1 MNQKD
6 WIDFFQAVNGRN
18 PSIQEMA
25 DAAKRGEFVRESSKR
40 QEQPVEVKK
49 AEETVEIKEPLAP
62 VEPAKTEKTVET
74 TPPKEATE
82 SVEPIVESYDVAEEP
97 LVNSSIEERQTFQTP
112 NLGQEAPTVNLQE
125 QINPIQ
131 GGTTNKSLNS
141 FAEQANASFQQTN
154 STFNQPWKKP
164 EKKSPTNFIMIAIAT
179 IPVILWA
186 LGLFI
191 LGVVGD
197 ESSMGLGLAFWTLV
211 VGLPAIIIDILPALL
226 NKTDKKWLIFV
237 FSILLSW
244 TFLGWIIL
252 LIVSI
257 NMNKE
262 AERLK
267 QQQMMMQITG
277 EPGNTAA
284 YNSFQTQ
291 ARTAQQFQDA
301 SFGPVSYTHLT
312 LPTTSRV

>member
-62 VEPAKTEKTVET
+62 VEPAKTEETVET
-74 TPPKEATE
+74 TPPKKATE
-82 SVEPIVESYDVAEEP
+82 SVEPVVESYDVAEEP
-97 LVNSSIEERQTFQTP
+97 LVDSSIEERQTFQTP
-112 NLGQEAPTVNLQE
+112 NLGQEAPTANFQAQVNPRQS
-125 QINPIQ
+125 
-131 GGTTNKSLNS
+131 TTNKSLNS
-141 FAEQANASFQQTN
+141 FAEQTNASFQQTN
-154 STFNQPWKKP
+154 STFNEPWKKP
-164 EKKSPTNFIMIAIAT
+164 EKKSPTNLIMIAIAT

-186 LGLFI
+186 LGLFL

-197 ESSMGLGLAFWTLV
+197 ESSMGLGLAFWILIL
-211 VGLPAIIIDILPALL
+211 GLPAIIIDILPALL

-244 TFLGWIIL
+244 TFLGWLIL

-257 NMNKE
+257 NMNRE

-291 ARTAQQFQDA
+291 ARTAQQFQDT
-301 SFGPVSYTHLT
+301 SFGPNSN
-312 LPTTSRV
+312 PNNNN

>member
-62 VEPAKTEKTVET
+62 VEPAKTEETVET
-74 TPPKEATE
+74 TPPKKATE
-82 SVEPIVESYDVAEEP
+82 SVEPVVESYDVAEEP
-97 LVNSSIEERQTFQTP
+97 LVDSSIEERQTFQTP
-112 NLGQEAPTVNLQE
+112 NLGQEAPTANFHAQV
-125 QINPIQ
+125 NPIQ
-131 GGTTNKSLNS
+131 GTTNKSLNS

-154 STFNQPWKKP
+154 STLNQPWKKP
-164 EKKSPTNFIMIAIAT
+164 EKKSPTNLIMIAIAT

-191 LGVVGD
+191 LGIVGD
-197 ESSMGLGLAFWTLV
+197 ESSMGLGLAFWTLI

-277 EPGNTAA
+277 EPGNTAT

-291 ARTAQQFQDA
+291 ARTSQQFQDA
-301 SFGPVSYTHLT
+301 SFGPNSN
-312 LPTTSRV
+312 PNNNN

>member
-40 QEQPVEVKK
+40 QEQPVEASKT
-49 AEETVEIKEPLAP
+49 EETVEIKEPLAP
-62 VEPAKTEKTVET
+62 VEPDKTEETVET
-74 TPPKEATE
+74 TPPKEATG
-82 SVEPIVESYDVAEEP
+82 SVEPVVESYDVAEEP
-97 LVNSSIEERQTFQTP
+97 LVDSSIDERQTFQTP
-112 NLGQEAPTVNLQE
+112 SLGQEAPTANFQA

-131 GGTTNKSLNS
+131 GTTNNS
-141 FAEQANASFQQTN
+141 FAEQANANFQQTN
-154 STFNQPWKKP
+154 STLNQPWKKP
-164 EKKSPTNFIMIAIAT
+164 EKKSQTNLIMIAIAI

-197 ESSMGLGLAFWTLV
+197 ESSMGLGLAFWILI

-257 NMNKE
+257 NMNRE

-291 ARTAQQFQDA
+291 ARTAQQFQDT
-301 SFGPVSYTHLT
+301 SFGPNSN
-312 LPTTSRV
+312 PNNNN

>member
-62 VEPAKTEKTVET
+62 VEPAKTEETVET
-74 TPPKEATE
+74 TPPKKATE
-82 SVEPIVESYDVAEEP
+82 SVEPVVESYDVAEEP
-97 LVNSSIEERQTFQTP
+97 LVDSSIEERQTFQTP
-112 NLGQEAPTVNLQE
+112 NLGQEAPTANFQAQV
-125 QINPIQ
+125 NPIQ
-131 GGTTNKSLNS
+131 GTTNKSLNS
-141 FAEQANASFQQTN
+141 FAQQANASFQQTN
-154 STFNQPWKKP
+154 STLNQPWKKP
-164 EKKSPTNFIMIAIAT
+164 EKKSPTNLIMIAIAT

-186 LGLFI
+186 LGLFL

-197 ESSMGLGLAFWTLV
+197 ESSMGLGLAFWILIL
-211 VGLPAIIIDILPALL
+211 GLPAIIIDILPALL

-244 TFLGWIIL
+244 TFLGWLIL

-257 NMNKE
+257 NMNRE

-291 ARTAQQFQDA
+291 ARTAQQFQDT
-301 SFGPVSYTHLT
+301 SFGPNSN
-312 LPTTSRV
+312 PNNNN

>member
-40 QEQPVEVKK
+40 QEQPVEANKP
-49 AEETVEIKEPLAP
+49 EETVEIKEPLAP
-62 VEPAKTEKTVET
+62 VEPTKTEETVET
-74 TPPKEATE
+74 TPPKEATAG
-82 SVEPIVESYDVAEEP
+82 VEPVVESYDVAEEP
-97 LVNSSIEERQTFQTP
+97 LVDSSIDERQTFQTP
-112 NLGQEAPTVNLQE
+112 SLGQEAPTANFQA

-131 GGTTNKSLNS
+131 GTTNNS
-141 FAEQANASFQQTN
+141 FAEQANANFQQTN
-154 STFNQPWKKP
+154 STLNQPWKKP
-164 EKKSPTNFIMIAIAT
+164 EKKSQTNLIMIAIAI

-197 ESSMGLGLAFWTLV
+197 ESSMGLGLAFWILI

-244 TFLGWIIL
+244 TFLGWLIL

-277 EPGNTAA
+277 EPRNTAT

-301 SFGPVSYTHLT
+301 SFGPNSN
-312 LPTTSRV
+312 PNNNN

>member
-40 QEQPVEVKK
+40 QKQPVEVKK
-49 AEETVEIKEPLAP
+49 AEETVEINEPLAP
-62 VEPAKTEKTVET
+62 VEPAKTEETVET

-82 SVEPIVESYDVAEEP
+82 SVETVVESYDVAEEP
-97 LVNSSIEERQTFQTP
+97 LVDSSIEERQTFQTP
-112 NLGQEAPTVNLQE
+112 NLGQEAPTANFQAQV
-125 QINPIQ
+125 NPIQ
-131 GGTTNKSLNS
+131 GTTNKSLNS

-154 STFNQPWKKP
+154 STLNQPWKKP
-164 EKKSPTNFIMIAIAT
+164 EKKSPTNLIMIAIAT

-186 LGLFI
+186 LGMFI

-226 NKTDKKWLIFV
+226 NKTDRKWLIFV

-301 SFGPVSYTHLT
+301 SFGPNSN
-312 LPTTSRV
+312 PNNNN

>member
-62 VEPAKTEKTVET
+62 VEPAKTEETVET
-74 TPPKEATE
+74 TPPKKATE
-82 SVEPIVESYDVAEEP
+82 SVEPVVESYDVAEEP
-97 LVNSSIEERQTFQTP
+97 LVDSSIEERQTFQTP
-112 NLGQEAPTVNLQE
+112 NLGQEAPTANFQAQV
-125 QINPIQ
+125 NPIQ
-131 GGTTNKSLNS
+131 GTTNKSLNS

-154 STFNQPWKKP
+154 STLNQPWKKP
-164 EKKSPTNFIMIAIAT
+164 EKKSPTNLIMIAIAT

-197 ESSMGLGLAFWTLV
+197 ESSMGLGLAFWILIL
-211 VGLPAIIIDILPALL
+211 GLPAIIIDILPALL

-244 TFLGWIIL
+244 TFLGWLIL

-257 NMNKE
+257 NMNRE

-291 ARTAQQFQDA
+291 AKTAQQFQDT
-301 SFGPVSYTHLT
+301 SFGPNSN
-312 LPTTSRV
+312 PNNNN

>member
-74 TPPKEATE
+74 TPPKEAAE
-82 SVEPIVESYDVAEEP
+82 SIEPVVESYDVAEEP
-97 LVNSSIEERQTFQTP
+97 LVDSSIEERQTFQTP
-112 NLGQEAPTVNLQE
+112 NLGQEAPTANFQAQV
-125 QINPIQ
+125 NPIQ
-131 GGTTNKSLNS
+131 GTTNKSLNS

-154 STFNQPWKKP
+154 STLNQPWKKP
-164 EKKSPTNFIMIAIAT
+164 EKKSPTNLIMIAIAT

-186 LGLFI
+186 LGLFL

-197 ESSMGLGLAFWTLV
+197 ESSMGLGLAFWILIL
-211 VGLPAIIIDILPALL
+211 GLPAIIIDILPALL

-244 TFLGWIIL
+244 TFLGWLIL

-257 NMNKE
+257 NMNRE

-291 ARTAQQFQDA
+291 ARTAQQFQDT
-301 SFGPVSYTHLT
+301 SFGPNSN
-312 LPTTSRV
+312 PNNNN

>member
-62 VEPAKTEKTVET
+62 VEPAKTEETVET
-74 TPPKEATE
+74 TPPKKATE
-82 SVEPIVESYDVAEEP
+82 SVEPVVESYDVAEEP
-97 LVNSSIEERQTFQTP
+97 LVDSSIEERQTFQTP
-112 NLGQEAPTVNLQE
+112 NLGQEAPTANFQAQV
-125 QINPIQ
+125 NPIQ
-131 GGTTNKSLNS
+131 GTTNKSLNS
-141 FAEQANASFQQTN
+141 FAEQANANFQQTN
-154 STFNQPWKKP
+154 STLNQPWKKP
-164 EKKSPTNFIMIAIAT
+164 EKKSPTNLIMIAIAT

-186 LGLFI
+186 LGLFL

-197 ESSMGLGLAFWTLV
+197 ESSMGLGLAFWILIL
-211 VGLPAIIIDILPALL
+211 GLPAIIIDILPALL

-244 TFLGWIIL
+244 TFLGWLIL

-257 NMNKE
+257 NMNRE

-291 ARTAQQFQDA
+291 ARTAQQFQDT
-301 SFGPVSYTHLT
+301 SFGPNSN
-312 LPTTSRV
+312 SNNNN

>member
-62 VEPAKTEKTVET
+62 VEPAKTEETVET
-74 TPPKEATE
+74 TPPKKATE
-82 SVEPIVESYDVAEEP
+82 SVEPVVESYDVAEEP
-97 LVNSSIEERQTFQTP
+97 LVDSSIEERQTFQTP
-112 NLGQEAPTVNLQE
+112 NLGQEAPTANFQAQV
-125 QINPIQ
+125 NPIQ
-131 GGTTNKSLNS
+131 GTTNKSLNS

-154 STFNQPWKKP
+154 STLNQPWKKP
-164 EKKSPTNFIMIAIAT
+164 EKKSPTNLIMIAIAT

-186 LGLFI
+186 LGLFL

-197 ESSMGLGLAFWTLV
+197 ESSMGLGLAFWILIL
-211 VGLPAIIIDILPALL
+211 GLPAIIIDILPALL

-244 TFLGWIIL
+244 TFLGWLIL

-257 NMNKE
+257 NMNRE

-277 EPGNTAA
+277 GPGNTAS

-291 ARTAQQFQDA
+291 ARTAQQFQDT
-301 SFGPVSYTHLT
+301 SFGPNSN
-312 LPTTSRV
+312 PNNNN

>member
-49 AEETVEIKEPLAP
+49 AEETVE
-62 VEPAKTEKTVET
+62 T

-82 SVEPIVESYDVAEEP
+82 SVEPVVESYDVAEEP

-301 SFGPVSYTHLT
+301 SFGPNSN
-312 LPTTSRV
+312 PNNNN

>member
-62 VEPAKTEKTVET
+62 VEPAKTEETVET
-74 TPPKEATE
+74 TPPKKATE
-82 SVEPIVESYDVAEEP
+82 SVEPVVESYDVAEEP
-97 LVNSSIEERQTFQTP
+97 LVDSSIEERQTFQTP
-112 NLGQEAPTVNLQE
+112 NLGQEAPTANFQAQV
-125 QINPIQ
+125 NPIQ
-131 GGTTNKSLNS
+131 GTTNKSLNS
-141 FAEQANASFQQTN
+141 FAEQTNASFQQTN
-154 STFNQPWKKP
+154 STFNEPWKKP
-164 EKKSPTNFIMIAIAT
+164 EKKSPTNLIMIAIAT

-186 LGLFI
+186 LGLFL

-197 ESSMGLGLAFWTLV
+197 ESSMGMGLAFWILIL
-211 VGLPAIIIDILPALL
+211 GLPAIIIDILPALL

-244 TFLGWIIL
+244 TFLGWLIL

-291 ARTAQQFQDA
+291 ARTAQQFQDT
-301 SFGPVSYTHLT
+301 SFGPNSN
-312 LPTTSRV
+312 PNNNN

>member
-62 VEPAKTEKTVET
+62 VEPAKTEETVET
-74 TPPKEATE
+74 TPPKKATE
-82 SVEPIVESYDVAEEP
+82 SVEPVVESYDVAEEP
-97 LVNSSIEERQTFQTP
+97 LVDSSIEERQTFQTP
-112 NLGQEAPTVNLQE
+112 NLGQEAPTANFQAQV
-125 QINPIQ
+125 NPIQ

-141 FAEQANASFQQTN
+141 FAQQANASFQQTN
-154 STFNQPWKKP
+154 STFNEPWKKP
-164 EKKSPTNFIMIAIAT
+164 EKKSPTNLIMVAIAT

-186 LGLFI
+186 LGLFL

-197 ESSMGLGLAFWTLV
+197 ESSMGLGLAFWILIL
-211 VGLPAIIIDILPALL
+211 GLPAIIIDILPALL

-244 TFLGWIIL
+244 TFLGWLIL

-291 ARTAQQFQDA
+291 ARTAQQFQDT
-301 SFGPVSYTHLT
+301 SFGPNSN
-312 LPTTSRV
+312 PNNNN

>member
-74 TPPKEATE
+74 TPPKKATE
-82 SVEPIVESYDVAEEP
+82 SVEPVVESYDVAEEP
-97 LVNSSIEERQTFQTP
+97 LVDSSIEERQTFQTP
-112 NLGQEAPTVNLQE
+112 NLGQEAPTANFQAQV
-125 QINPIQ
+125 NPIQ
-131 GGTTNKSLNS
+131 GTTNKSLNS

-154 STFNQPWKKP
+154 STLNQPWKKP
-164 EKKSPTNFIMIAIAT
+164 EKKSPTNLIMIAIAT

-186 LGLFI
+186 LGLFL

-197 ESSMGLGLAFWTLV
+197 ESSMGLGLAFWILIL
-211 VGLPAIIIDILPALL
+211 GLPAIIIDILPALL

-244 TFLGWIIL
+244 TFLGWLIL

-277 EPGNTAA
+277 GPGNTAA

-291 ARTAQQFQDA
+291 ARTAQQFQDT
-301 SFGPVSYTHLT
+301 SFGPNSN
-312 LPTTSRV
+312 PNNNN

>member
-6 WIDFFQAVNGRN
+6 WIDFFQTVNGRN

-62 VEPAKTEKTVET
+62 VEPAKTEETVET
-74 TPPKEATE
+74 TPPKKATE
-82 SVEPIVESYDVAEEP
+82 SVEPVVESYDVAEEP
-97 LVNSSIEERQTFQTP
+97 LVDSSIEERQTFQTP
-112 NLGQEAPTVNLQE
+112 NLGQEAPTANFQAQV
-125 QINPIQ
+125 NPIQ
-131 GGTTNKSLNS
+131 GTTNKSLNS

-154 STFNQPWKKP
+154 STLNQPWKKP
-164 EKKSPTNFIMIAIAT
+164 EKKSPTNLIMIAIAT

-186 LGLFI
+186 LGLFL

-197 ESSMGLGLAFWTLV
+197 ESSMGLGLAFWILIL
-211 VGLPAIIIDILPALL
+211 GLPAIIIDILPALL

-244 TFLGWIIL
+244 TFLGWLIL

-257 NMNKE
+257 NMNRE

-291 ARTAQQFQDA
+291 ARTAQQFQDT
-301 SFGPVSYTHLT
+301 SFGPNSN
-312 LPTTSRV
+312 PNNNN

>member
-62 VEPAKTEKTVET
+62 VEPAKTGETLET
-74 TPPKEATE
+74 TSPKEATE
-82 SVEPIVESYDVAEEP
+82 SVEPVVESYDVAEEP
-97 LVNSSIEERQTFQTP
+97 LVDSSIEERQTFQTP
-112 NLGQEAPTVNLQE
+112 NLGQEAPTANFQAQV
-125 QINPIQ
+125 NPIQ
-131 GGTTNKSLNS
+131 GTTNKSLNS

-154 STFNQPWKKP
+154 STLNQPWKKP
-164 EKKSPTNFIMIAIAT
+164 EKKSPTNLIMIAIAT

-301 SFGPVSYTHLT
+301 SFGPNSN
-312 LPTTSRV
+312 PNNNN

>member
-62 VEPAKTEKTVET
+62 VEPAKTEETVET
-74 TPPKEATE
+74 TPPKKATE
-82 SVEPIVESYDVAEEP
+82 SVEPVVESYDVAEEP
-97 LVNSSIEERQTFQTP
+97 LVDSSIEERQTFQTP
-112 NLGQEAPTVNLQE
+112 NLGQEAPTANFQAQV
-125 QINPIQ
+125 NPIQ

-141 FAEQANASFQQTN
+141 FAQQANASFQQTN
-154 STFNQPWKKP
+154 STLNQPWKKP
-164 EKKSPTNFIMIAIAT
+164 EKKSPTNLIMIAIAT

-186 LGLFI
+186 LGLFL

-197 ESSMGLGLAFWTLV
+197 ESSMGLGLAFWILIL
-211 VGLPAIIIDILPALL
+211 GLPAIIIDILPALL

-244 TFLGWIIL
+244 TFLGWLIL

-277 EPGNTAA
+277 GPGNTAS

-291 ARTAQQFQDA
+291 ARTAQQFQDT
-301 SFGPVSYTHLT
+301 SFGPNSN
-312 LPTTSRV
+312 PNNNN

>member
-62 VEPAKTEKTVET
+62 VEPTKTEETIET
-74 TPPKEATE
+74 TPPKKATE
-82 SVEPIVESYDVAEEP
+82 SVEPVVESYDVAEEP
-97 LVNSSIEERQTFQTP
+97 LVDSSIEERQTFQTP

-141 FAEQANASFQQTN
+141 FAQQANASFQQTN
-154 STFNQPWKKP
+154 STFNEPWKKP
-164 EKKSPTNFIMIAIAT
+164 EKKSPTNLIMVAIAT

-186 LGLFI
+186 LGLFL

-197 ESSMGLGLAFWTLV
+197 ESSMGLGLAFWILIL
-211 VGLPAIIIDILPALL
+211 GLPAIIIDILPALL

-244 TFLGWIIL
+244 TFLGWLIL

-277 EPGNTAA
+277 GPGNTAS

-291 ARTAQQFQDA
+291 ARTAQQFQDT
-301 SFGPVSYTHLT
+301 SFGPNSN
-312 LPTTSRV
+312 PNNNN

>member
-62 VEPAKTEKTVET
+62 VEPAKTEETVET
-74 TPPKEATE
+74 TPPKKATE
-82 SVEPIVESYDVAEEP
+82 SVEPVVESYDVAEEP
-97 LVNSSIEERQTFQTP
+97 LVDSSIEERQTFQTP
-112 NLGQEAPTVNLQE
+112 NLGQEAPTANFQAQV
-125 QINPIQ
+125 NPIQ
-131 GGTTNKSLNS
+131 GTTNKSLNS
-141 FAEQANASFQQTN
+141 FAEQTNASFQQTN
-154 STFNQPWKKP
+154 STFNEPWKKP
-164 EKKSPTNFIMIAIAT
+164 EKKSPTNLIMIAIAT

-186 LGLFI
+186 LGLFL

-197 ESSMGLGLAFWTLV
+197 ESSMGMGLAFWILIL
-211 VGLPAIIIDILPALL
+211 GLPAIIIDILPALL

-244 TFLGWIIL
+244 TFLGWLIL

-257 NMNKE
+257 NMNRE

-291 ARTAQQFQDA
+291 ARTAQQFQDT
-301 SFGPVSYTHLT
+301 SFGPNSN
-312 LPTTSRV
+312 PNNNN

>member
-62 VEPAKTEKTVET
+62 VEPAETEETVET
-74 TPPKEATE
+74 TPPKKATE
-82 SVEPIVESYDVAEEP
+82 SVEPVVESYDVAEEP
-97 LVNSSIEERQTFQTP
+97 LVDSSIEERQTFQTP
-112 NLGQEAPTVNLQE
+112 NLGQEAPTANFQAQV
-125 QINPIQ
+125 NPIQ
-131 GGTTNKSLNS
+131 GTTNKSLNS
-141 FAEQANASFQQTN
+141 FAEQTNASFQQTN
-154 STFNQPWKKP
+154 STFNEPWKKP
-164 EKKSPTNFIMIAIAT
+164 EKKSPTNLIMIAIAT

-186 LGLFI
+186 LGLFL

-197 ESSMGLGLAFWTLV
+197 ESSMGMGLAFWILIL
-211 VGLPAIIIDILPALL
+211 GLPAIIIDILPALL

-244 TFLGWIIL
+244 TFLGWLIL

-291 ARTAQQFQDA
+291 ARTAQQFQDT
-301 SFGPVSYTHLT
+301 SFGPNSN
-312 LPTTSRV
+312 PNNNN

>member
-62 VEPAKTEKTVET
+62 VEPAKTEETVET
-74 TPPKEATE
+74 TPPKKATE
-82 SVEPIVESYDVAEEP
+82 SVEPVVESYDVAEEP
-97 LVNSSIEERQTFQTP
+97 LVDSSIEERQTFQTP
-112 NLGQEAPTVNLQE
+112 NLGQEAPTANFQAQV
-125 QINPIQ
+125 NPIQ
-131 GGTTNKSLNS
+131 GTTNKSLNS
-141 FAEQANASFQQTN
+141 FAEQTNASFQQTN
-154 STFNQPWKKP
+154 STFNEPWKKP
-164 EKKSPTNFIMIAIAT
+164 EKKSPTNLIMIAIAT

-186 LGLFI
+186 LGLFL

-197 ESSMGLGLAFWTLV
+197 ESSMGLGLAFWILIL
-211 VGLPAIIIDILPALL
+211 GLPAIIIDILPALL

-244 TFLGWIIL
+244 TFLGWLIL

-257 NMNKE
+257 NMNRE

-291 ARTAQQFQDA
+291 ARTAQQFQDT
-301 SFGPVSYTHLT
+301 SFGPNSN
-312 LPTTSRV
+312 PNNNN

>member
-1 MNQKD
+1 
-6 WIDFFQAVNGRN
+6 
-18 PSIQEMA
+18 MA

-62 VEPAKTEKTVET
+62 VEPAKTEETVET
-74 TPPKEATE
+74 TPPKKATE
-82 SVEPIVESYDVAEEP
+82 SVEPVVESYDVAEEP
-97 LVNSSIEERQTFQTP
+97 LVDSSIEERQTFQTP
-112 NLGQEAPTVNLQE
+112 NLGQEAPTANFQAQV
-125 QINPIQ
+125 NPIQ
-131 GGTTNKSLNS
+131 GTTNKSLNS
-141 FAEQANASFQQTN
+141 FAEQANANFQQTN
-154 STFNQPWKKP
+154 STLNQPWKKP
-164 EKKSPTNFIMIAIAT
+164 EKKSPTNLIMIAIAT

-186 LGLFI
+186 LGLFL

-197 ESSMGLGLAFWTLV
+197 ESSMGLGLAFWILIL
-211 VGLPAIIIDILPALL
+211 GLPAIIIDILPALL

-244 TFLGWIIL
+244 TFLGWLIL

-257 NMNKE
+257 NMNRE

-291 ARTAQQFQDA
+291 ARTAQQFQDT
-301 SFGPVSYTHLT
+301 SFGPNSN
-312 LPTTSRV
+312 PNNNN

>member
-62 VEPAKTEKTVET
+62 VEPAKTEETVET
-74 TPPKEATE
+74 TPPKKATE
-82 SVEPIVESYDVAEEP
+82 SVEPVVESYDVAEEP
-97 LVNSSIEERQTFQTP
+97 LVDSSVYERQTFQTP
-112 NLGQEAPTVNLQE
+112 NLGQEAPTANFQAQV
-125 QINPIQ
+125 NPIQ
-131 GGTTNKSLNS
+131 GTTNKSLNS
-141 FAEQANASFQQTN
+141 FAEQTNASFQQTN
-154 STFNQPWKKP
+154 STFNEPWKKP
-164 EKKSPTNFIMIAIAT
+164 EKKSPTNLIMIAIAT

-186 LGLFI
+186 LGLFL

-197 ESSMGLGLAFWTLV
+197 ESSMGLGLAFWILIL
-211 VGLPAIIIDILPALL
+211 GLPAIIIDILPALL

-244 TFLGWIIL
+244 TFLGWLIL

-291 ARTAQQFQDA
+291 ARTAQQFQDT
-301 SFGPVSYTHLT
+301 SFGPNSN
-312 LPTTSRV
+312 PNNNN

>member
-40 QEQPVEVKK
+40 QEQPAEVKK

-62 VEPAKTEKTVET
+62 VEPAKTEETVET
-74 TPPKEATE
+74 TPPKKATE
-82 SVEPIVESYDVAEEP
+82 SVEPVVESYDVAEEP
-97 LVNSSIEERQTFQTP
+97 LVDSSIEERQTFQTP
-112 NLGQEAPTVNLQE
+112 NLGQEAPTANFQAQV
-125 QINPIQ
+125 NPIQ
-131 GGTTNKSLNS
+131 GTTNKSLNS

-154 STFNQPWKKP
+154 STLNQPWKKP
-164 EKKSPTNFIMIAIAT
+164 EKKSPTNLIMIAIAT

-186 LGLFI
+186 LGLFL

-197 ESSMGLGLAFWTLV
+197 ESSMGLGLAFWILIL
-211 VGLPAIIIDILPALL
+211 GLPAIIIDILPALL

-244 TFLGWIIL
+244 TFLGWLIL

-257 NMNKE
+257 NMNRE

-291 ARTAQQFQDA
+291 ARTAQQFQDT
-301 SFGPVSYTHLT
+301 SFGPNSN
-312 LPTTSRV
+312 PNNNN

>member
-40 QEQPVEVKK
+40 QEQPVKVKK
-49 AEETVEIKEPLAP
+49 AEETVEIKDPLAP
-62 VEPAKTEKTVET
+62 VEPAKTEETVET
-74 TPPKEATE
+74 TPPKKATE
-82 SVEPIVESYDVAEEP
+82 SVEPVVESYDVAEEP
-97 LVNSSIEERQTFQTP
+97 LVDSSIEERQTFQTP
-112 NLGQEAPTVNLQE
+112 NLGQEAPTANFQAQV
-125 QINPIQ
+125 NPIQ
-131 GGTTNKSLNS
+131 GTTNKSLNS

-154 STFNQPWKKP
+154 STLNQPWKKP
-164 EKKSPTNFIMIAIAT
+164 EKKSPTNLIMIAIAT

-186 LGLFI
+186 LGMFI

-197 ESSMGLGLAFWTLV
+197 ESSMGLGLAFWTLI

-226 NKTDKKWLIFV
+226 NKTDRKWLIFV

-301 SFGPVSYTHLT
+301 SFGPNSN
-312 LPTTSRV
+312 PNNNN

>member
-74 TPPKEATE
+74 TPPKKATE
-82 SVEPIVESYDVAEEP
+82 SVEPVVESYDVAEEP
-97 LVNSSIEERQTFQTP
+97 LVDSSIEERQTFQTP
-112 NLGQEAPTVNLQE
+112 NLGQEAPTANFQAQV
-125 QINPIQ
+125 NPIQ
-131 GGTTNKSLNS
+131 GTTNKSLNS
-141 FAEQANASFQQTN
+141 FAEQTNASFQQTN
-154 STFNQPWKKP
+154 STFNEPWKKP
-164 EKKSPTNFIMIAIAT
+164 EKKSPTNLIMIAIAT

-186 LGLFI
+186 LGLFL

-197 ESSMGLGLAFWTLV
+197 ESSMGMGLAFWILIL
-211 VGLPAIIIDILPALL
+211 GLPAIIIDILPALL

-244 TFLGWIIL
+244 TFLGWLIL

-257 NMNKE
+257 NMNRE

-291 ARTAQQFQDA
+291 ARTAQQFQDT
-301 SFGPVSYTHLT
+301 SFGPNSN
-312 LPTTSRV
+312 PNNNN

>member
-62 VEPAKTEKTVET
+62 VEPAKTEETVET
-74 TPPKEATE
+74 TPPKKATE
-82 SVEPIVESYDVAEEP
+82 SVEPVVESYDVAEEP
-97 LVNSSIEERQTFQTP
+97 LVDSSIEERQTFQTP
-112 NLGQEAPTVNLQE
+112 NLGQEAPTANFQAQV
-125 QINPIQ
+125 NPIQ
-131 GGTTNKSLNS
+131 GTTNKSLNS

-154 STFNQPWKKP
+154 STLNQPWKKT
-164 EKKSPTNFIMIAIAT
+164 EKKSPTNLIMIAIAT

-186 LGLFI
+186 LGLFL

-197 ESSMGLGLAFWTLV
+197 ESSMGLGLAFWILIL
-211 VGLPAIIIDILPALL
+211 GLPAIIIDILPALL

-244 TFLGWIIL
+244 TFLGWLIL

-257 NMNKE
+257 NMNRE

-291 ARTAQQFQDA
+291 ARTAQQFQDT
-301 SFGPVSYTHLT
+301 SFGPNSN
-312 LPTTSRV
+312 PNNNN

>member
-40 QEQPVEVKK
+40 QEQPVEENKP
-49 AEETVEIKEPLAP
+49 EETVEIKEALAP
-62 VEPAKTEKTVET
+62 VEPTKTKETIET

-82 SVEPIVESYDVAEEP
+82 SVEPVVESYDVAEEP
-97 LVNSSIEERQTFQTP
+97 LVDSSIEERQTFQTP
-112 NLGQEAPTVNLQE
+112 NLGQEAPTANFQAQV
-125 QINPIQ
+125 NPIQ
-131 GGTTNKSLNS
+131 GTTNKSLNS

-154 STFNQPWKKP
+154 STLNQPWKKP
-164 EKKSPTNFIMIAIAT
+164 EKKSPTNLIMIAIAT

-186 LGLFI
+186 LGMFI

-197 ESSMGLGLAFWTLV
+197 ESSMGLGLAFWTLI

-301 SFGPVSYTHLT
+301 SFGPNSN
-312 LPTTSRV
+312 PNNNN

>member
-62 VEPAKTEKTVET
+62 VEPAKTEETVET
-74 TPPKEATE
+74 TPPKKATE
-82 SVEPIVESYDVAEEP
+82 SVEPVVESYDVAEEP
-97 LVNSSIEERQTFQTP
+97 LVDSSIEERQTFQTP
-112 NLGQEAPTVNLQE
+112 NLGQEAPTANFQAQV
-125 QINPIQ
+125 NPIQ

-154 STFNQPWKKP
+154 STLNQPWKKP
-164 EKKSPTNFIMIAIAT
+164 EKKSQTNLIMIAIAT

-186 LGLFI
+186 LGLFL

-197 ESSMGLGLAFWTLV
+197 ESSMGLGLAFWILIL
-211 VGLPAIIIDILPALL
+211 GLPAIIIDILPALL

-244 TFLGWIIL
+244 TFLGWLIL

-277 EPGNTAA
+277 GPGNTAS

-291 ARTAQQFQDA
+291 ARTAQQFQDT
-301 SFGPVSYTHLT
+301 SFGPNSN
-312 LPTTSRV
+312 PNNNN

>member
-40 QEQPVEVKK
+40 QEQLVEANKP
-49 AEETVEIKEPLAP
+49 EETVEIKEPLAP
-62 VEPAKTEKTVET
+62 VEPTKTEETVET

-82 SVEPIVESYDVAEEP
+82 SVEPVVESYDVAEEP
-97 LVNSSIEERQTFQTP
+97 LVDSSIDERQTFQTP
-112 NLGQEAPTVNLQE
+112 SLGQEAPTANFQA

-131 GGTTNKSLNS
+131 GTTNNS
-141 FAEQANASFQQTN
+141 FAEQANANFQQTN
-154 STFNQPWKKP
+154 STLNQPWKKP
-164 EKKSPTNFIMIAIAT
+164 EKKSPTNLIMIAIAT

-191 LGVVGD
+191 LGIVGD
-197 ESSMGLGLAFWTLV
+197 ESSMGLGLAFWTLI

-244 TFLGWIIL
+244 TFLGWLIL

-277 EPGNTAA
+277 EPGNTAT

-291 ARTAQQFQDA
+291 ARTSQQFQDA
-301 SFGPVSYTHLT
+301 SFGPNSN
-312 LPTTSRV
+312 PNNNN

>member
-141 FAEQANASFQQTN
+141 FAEQANASFQRTN

-301 SFGPVSYTHLT
+301 SFGPNSN
-312 LPTTSRV
+312 PNNNN

>member
-49 AEETVEIKEPLAP
+49 AEETVEIKEPLTP
-62 VEPAKTEKTVET
+62 VEPAKTEETVET
-74 TPPKEATE
+74 TPPKKATE
-82 SVEPIVESYDVAEEP
+82 SVEPVVESYDVAEEP
-97 LVNSSIEERQTFQTP
+97 LVDSSIEERQTFQTP
-112 NLGQEAPTVNLQE
+112 NLGQEAPTANFQAQV
-125 QINPIQ
+125 NPIQ
-131 GGTTNKSLNS
+131 GTTNKSLNS
-141 FAEQANASFQQTN
+141 FAEQTNASFQQTN
-154 STFNQPWKKP
+154 STFNEPWKKP
-164 EKKSPTNFIMIAIAT
+164 EKKSPTNLIMVAIAT

-186 LGLFI
+186 LGLFL

-197 ESSMGLGLAFWTLV
+197 ESSMGLGLAFWILIL
-211 VGLPAIIIDILPALL
+211 GLPAIIIDILPALL

-244 TFLGWIIL
+244 TFLGWLIL

-291 ARTAQQFQDA
+291 ARTAQQFQDT
-301 SFGPVSYTHLT
+301 SFGPNSN
-312 LPTTSRV
+312 PNNNN

>member
-301 SFGPVSYTHLT
+301 SFGPNSN
-312 LPTTSRV
+312 PNNNN

>member
-25 DAAKRGEFVRESSKR
+25 DAAKRGEFVRENSKR
-40 QEQPVEVKK
+40 QEQPVEANKL
-49 AEETVEIKEPLAP
+49 EETVEIKEPLAP

-74 TPPKEATE
+74 TPPKEAAE
-82 SVEPIVESYDVAEEP
+82 SIEPVVESYDVAEEP
-97 LVNSSIEERQTFQTP
+97 LVDSSIEKKQTFQTP
-112 NLGQEAPTVNLQE
+112 NLGQEAPTANFQAQV
-125 QINPIQ
+125 NPIQ
-131 GGTTNKSLNS
+131 GTTNKSLNS

-154 STFNQPWKKP
+154 STLNQPWKKP
-164 EKKSPTNFIMIAIAT
+164 EKKSPTNLIMIAIAT

-186 LGLFI
+186 LGMFI

-197 ESSMGLGLAFWTLV
+197 ESSMGLGLAFWTLI

-301 SFGPVSYTHLT
+301 SFGPNSN
-312 LPTTSRV
+312 PNNNN

>member
-82 SVEPIVESYDVAEEP
+82 SVEPVVESYDVAEEP

-301 SFGPVSYTHLT
+301 SFGPNSN
-312 LPTTSRV
+312 PNNNN

>member
-62 VEPAKTEKTVET
+62 VEPAKTEETVET
-74 TPPKEATE
+74 TPPKKATE
-82 SVEPIVESYDVAEEP
+82 SVEPVVESYDVAEEP
-97 LVNSSIEERQTFQTP
+97 LVDSSVYERQTFQTP
-112 NLGQEAPTVNLQE
+112 NLGQEAPTANFQAQVNT
-125 QINPIQ
+125 IQ
-131 GGTTNKSLNS
+131 GTTNKSLNS
-141 FAEQANASFQQTN
+141 FAQQTNASFQQTN
-154 STFNQPWKKP
+154 STFNEPWKKP
-164 EKKSPTNFIMIAIAT
+164 EKKSPTNLIMIAIAT

-186 LGLFI
+186 LGLFL

-197 ESSMGLGLAFWTLV
+197 ESSMGLGLAFWILIL
-211 VGLPAIIIDILPALL
+211 GLPAIIIDILPALL

-244 TFLGWIIL
+244 TFLGWLIL

-291 ARTAQQFQDA
+291 ARTAQQFQDT
-301 SFGPVSYTHLT
+301 SFGPNSN
-312 LPTTSRV
+312 PNNNN

>member
-25 DAAKRGEFVRESSKR
+25 DAAKRGEFVRENSKR
-40 QEQPVEVKK
+40 QEQPVEANKL
-49 AEETVEIKEPLAP
+49 EETVEIKEPLAP

-74 TPPKEATE
+74 TPPKEAAE
-82 SVEPIVESYDVAEEP
+82 SIEPVVESYDVAEEP

-112 NLGQEAPTVNLQE
+112 NLGQEAPTANFQAQV
-125 QINPIQ
+125 NPIQ
-131 GGTTNKSLNS
+131 GTTNKSLNS

-154 STFNQPWKKP
+154 STLNQPWKKP
-164 EKKSPTNFIMIAIAT
+164 EKKSPTNLIMIAIAT

-186 LGLFI
+186 LGMFI

-197 ESSMGLGLAFWTLV
+197 ESSMGLGLAFWTLI

-262 AERLK
+262 AELLK

-301 SFGPVSYTHLT
+301 SFGPNSN
-312 LPTTSRV
+312 PNNNN